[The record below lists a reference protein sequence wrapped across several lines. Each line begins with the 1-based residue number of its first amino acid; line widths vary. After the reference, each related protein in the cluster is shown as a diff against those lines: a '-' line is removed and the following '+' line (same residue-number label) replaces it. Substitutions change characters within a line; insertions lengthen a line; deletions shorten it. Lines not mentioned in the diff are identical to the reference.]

1 MADLDHDAMLA
12 LSKELKRPLYTL
24 EITHRDPFTAGQPA
38 RRAAAEWFAELWN
51 RFDIQPGAH
60 LRRIHYVLISQE
72 SGSVTMLDGSPYLN
86 VYRPCFDELNAASLD
101 ARYLG
106 LIDPEWL
113 VDRRNAEPMIYLAGD
128 AVDAELSF
136 GGGLPDY
143 ELVAFEVPRLELTP
157 PTIGQGYHIEF
168 WCEKSTM
175 NDELMPLGERYG
187 INVVTGIGEM
197 SLTRCVELV
206 ARAEESQRPVRIL
219 YLSDF
224 DPAGASMP
232 VAVARKIEFAIG
244 DRYGLD
250 IQVRPIVLTHEQCI
264 RYRLPRTPIKETEK
278 RAAKFEERFGE
289 GATELDALEALHPGE
304 LERILLREVGRYHD
318 PDLDNRISDVAGE
331 VEAELDGINTKVR
344 KRHAKALAALEAE
357 RKKLDASIRAFEN
370 KAKPVLRRIEK
381 DLDAEAPDV
390 DAYDWPEPD
399 DGDEDDDPLFDS
411 TRDFIEQTDRYKEHQ
426 GKPTESTRKPYDFF
440 TANCASCGEE
450 FEATSRN
457 ELMACSNNCREKLR
471 RLRDAPPPIPCVVC
485 GALFK
490 SLRGATTC
498 SARCYDKLR
507 YGGKHTPM
515 AQREPEAMHGAGIA
529 GTRRERGAARQ
540 RARFRTCMVCR
551 KKRELAE
558 GEQICGDCQ
567 WLREYRKG
575 LKKRKLP
582 KGSVWAASG
591 GLPSLGKRR
600 P

>member
-60 LRRIHYVLISQE
+60 LRRIHYLLVSQE
-72 SGSVTMLDGSPYLN
+72 PGTVLMPDGTQYLN
-86 VYRPCFDELNAASLD
+86 VDRPCFDTLNKASLD

-113 VDRRNAEPMIYLAGD
+113 VDRRNADPVINLTDD
-128 AVDAELSF
+128 ATDAELSF
-136 GGGLPDY
+136 AGGVPDY
-143 ELVAFEVPRLELTP
+143 ELAAFEVPRLELTP
-157 PTIGQGYHIEF
+157 PTILQRNHIEI
-168 WCEKSTM
+168 WCEKSTV
-175 NDELMPLGERYG
+175 NDTLMPLGERYG
-187 INVVTGIGEM
+187 INVVTGVGEL

-219 YLSDF
+219 YISDF

-232 VAVARKIEFAIG
+232 VAVARKIEFAIAG
-244 DRYGLD
+244 RDDLD

-278 RAAKFEERFGE
+278 RAARFEERFGE

-304 LERILLREVGRYHD
+304 LERILLREIGRYHD
-318 PDLDNRISDVAGE
+318 PDLDDRISDVAGE
-331 VEAELDGINTKVR
+331 VEAELDTINSRIR
-344 KRHAKALAALEAE
+344 KRHAKELAALEAE
-357 RKKLDASIRAFEN
+357 RKKLAATIRAFEK
-370 KAKPVLRRIEK
+370 KAKPVLRKIEK
-381 DLDAEAPDV
+381 DLDAEAPDI
-390 DAYDWPEPD
+390 DAYDWPQPD

-426 GKPTESTRKPYDFF
+426 DKPTESTRKAYDFF
-440 TANCASCGEE
+440 PAKCASCGAE

-457 ELMACSNNCREKLR
+457 ELMACSNNCSEKLR

-485 GALFK
+485 NTPFK
-490 SLRGATTC
+490 SIRGATTC

-507 YGGKHTPM
+507 HEGKHTPR
-515 AQREPEAMHGAGIA
+515 AQREPRAMHDAGIA
-529 GTRRERGAARQ
+529 ATRRERGAARQ
-540 RARFRTCMVCR
+540 RARNGASKVQGTGSAVGVT
-551 KKRELAE
+551 
-558 GEQICGDCQ
+558 GEASHEVG
-567 WLREYRKG
+567 LR
-575 LKKRKLP
+575 
-582 KGSVWAASG
+582 
-591 GLPSLGKRR
+591 
-600 P
+600 